1 MYFIQKYTKKA
12 IITTS
17 DIFLFRYF
25 VRECVQDKKNN
36 IKALTFCQIPKI
48 YYCLDGSNT
57 MKSRYTTHT
66 HVYMADERT
75 LKYKTKGF

>member
-25 VRECVQDKKNN
+25 VRECVQDKK
-36 IKALTFCQIPKI
+36 KI
-48 YYCLDGSNT
+48 ILKHSHFV
-57 MKSRYTTHT
+57 RYRKFITAWMEATQ
-66 HVYMADERT
+66 
-75 LKYKTKGF
+75 